1 MYNFSTFKNQL
12 EDIIQHAKEDISSL
26 RTGKATISMLDPV
39 KVEVYDTMMAVNE
52 LANVSTP
59 DANLIVIKPWD
70 QNVIENIEQGIHRS
84 NLNLNPVVDSDQ
96 IRIVIPPLTTE
107 RRQEMVKQLKQKIE
121 SAKVMIRN
129 ARINAKNEI
138 DDMEGEAGVSED
150 DVHRDIAQLNKL
162 VQELNTRLEAIE
174 KDKEAELMAI

>member
-12 EDIIQHAKEDISSL
+12 EDIIQHAKEDIASL

-70 QNVIENIEQGIHRS
+70 QNVIENIEQGIHKS

-96 IRIVIPPLTTE
+96 IRIVIPP
-107 RRQEMVKQLKQKIE
+107 
-121 SAKVMIRN
+121 
-129 ARINAKNEI
+129 
-138 DDMEGEAGVSED
+138 
-150 DVHRDIAQLNKL
+150 
-162 VQELNTRLEAIE
+162 
-174 KDKEAELMAI
+174 